1 MLTAD
6 PITLPVTATT
16 SGTPRRTTGRIG
28 LIVSVGWLAA
38 VIVGALL
45 SAVIPALDPIRAD
58 FSATLAPPNINH
70 WFGTDA
76 TGRDIFARTLAG
88 GRSSLIVAGLT
99 VVVGLIGGGALGVLA
114 GYFRGILD
122 SAITVLIDLM
132 LAFPGLI
139 LIMVIVSLV
148 GADYWTIG
156 FLIGVV
162 SVPAFAR
169 LARSATITVR
179 ERDFVHAARIMGA
192 NPIRVLCADIIPNV
206 LPAIGAYSFV
216 AITGAI
222 VVEGSLSFLGFGLQP
237 PTPSWGSLIAEG
249 RTHFASA
256 PWITAAP
263 ALILCMTVLAVNHIG
278 QTAARR

>member
-6 PITLPVTATT
+6 PITVPSTAGP
-16 SGTPRRTTGRIG
+16 SRSKRRVG
-28 LIVSVGWLAA
+28 LFVAVGWLAA
-38 VIVGALL
+38 MILGALFSSL
-45 SAVIPALDPIRAD
+45 IPALDPLRAD
-58 FSATLAPPNINH
+58 FSATLASPSVQH

-76 TGRDIFARTLAG
+76 TGRDVFARTLAG

-99 VVVGLIGGGALGVLA
+99 VLIGLVGGGTLGVLA
-114 GYFRGILD
+114 GYFRGVLD
-122 SAITVLIDLM
+122 SVIGIIVDLT
-132 LAFPGLI
+132 LAFPALI
-139 LIMVIVSLV
+139 LIMAIVSLV

-156 FLIGVV
+156 SLIGVL
-162 SVPAFAR
+162 SIPAFTR
-169 LARSATITVR
+169 LARSATIAVR
-179 ERDFVHAARIMGA
+179 QRDFVHAARIMGA
-192 NPIRVLCADIIPNV
+192 APRRILLAEIIPNV

-256 PWITAAP
+256 PWITTAP
-263 ALILCMTVLAVNHIG
+263 ALVLCATVLAVNFIG
-278 QTAARR
+278 QRARRP